1 MSPIVSHVLPRPL
14 EDHDF
19 HVMSE
24 VYENRKPTDYP
35 WDLAM
40 KAVDRIRSAEESG
53 HR

>member
-1 MSPIVSHVLPRPL
+1 MAPIVSQVLTRPL

-24 VYENRKPTDYP
+24 VYEDREATDYP

-40 KAVDRIRSAEESG
+40 KTVDRIRG
-53 HR
+53 T